1 MAPANDTSASK
12 QSDSLDS
19 GRTTSAV
26 DAVHESREADRGSA
40 EAASL
45 SGLSSE
51 RRFPSTWS
59 SPQDGPDLGG
69 DASSSHA
76 SCVVGGFSK
85 QHDSYSGPSPNSEE
99 CQNAN
104 IHAVDGSSGGREG
117 GALRLSTLGED
128 VFPQAKDPAGSD
140 LSKDRNNCS
149 LGAPCSALESLANEA
164 GSGLDS
170 SLSSSFLQRLGVR
183 AVSASAVEERV
194 QEELQQQEETLKKQR
209 QRHRSSASSSS
220 SSSSTALPS
229 CQEAAGRSK
238 APSVRQPPSG
248 GLRPS
253 EKQAF
258 FGDEK
263 GGTEGQSAT
272 RSPGYG
278 VEDHSGT
285 GFDALVRGFASRL
298 DPAVGEK
305 ETRERGGATNAE
317 QAFSRKHEF
326 SARQTRAADAL
337 RLTTQDSGSE
347 GRFREASRH
356 EDQQSCRAPEED
368 EQEKD
373 REHPGALH
381 RFPSPERPDEGG
393 LHGVG
398 REKERMVFL
407 RGEDDEEDEEDGDEE
422 ELEEDECWTPEMQR
436 TKQYRG
442 GKKSRADLQASET
455 PSLPPTGRAD
465 LKRKRGKI
473 SELSPSSEAAVRSVP
488 PSRSRHVSPATGD
501 GAVKRHLDVRKARK
515 EAGTNDTS
523 RRQRTTSPDLSSEE
537 ESAYSPEEMPSSAS
551 SVSSD
556 GECKSSRSARGDT
569 VASRSPSEARLCDP
583 PRQRLPSHTPPSQ
596 ASSGR
601 LDKTSVDDSS
611 LTVYR
616 RRVTLF
622 EKNARQSSDSA
633 FGEEV
638 LVSAEADERREQ
650 GEGDEGRGEASSESP
665 QTFLRVPKFIWE
677 NLYPHQQTGV
687 RWLWQLLKQG
697 VGGIVGD
704 EMGLGK
710 TIQAVA
716 FLAALHHSGVLQDL
730 WEFQRQAVARA
741 AMSSMPR
748 GAAAAGSSRLL
759 RKKGGDGGVL
769 VVCPA
774 TVLHQWAKEFHLW
787 YPPLRVCVFHQKS
800 IDRLEEAARAAEESN
815 GILLTTY
822 ETFRM
827 HLRLL
832 LRYVWKMAILDE
844 GQKIRNPHAAITLAV
859 KQLPTPHRLILSAT
873 PIQNNLQEFWSLLDF
888 AAPGR
893 LGTLPVFLEQIA
905 EPITMGGYANAS
917 RESVEAAYRC
927 ACLLRKVALPLILRR
942 SKKEMQEFLRLPNKA
957 EEVLLCNMTAE
968 QYALYVDFLAVQKAR
983 FSRHHYHPNDAFSS
997 PFEASEETLEKRD
1010 RCRML
1015 FTLSV
1020 LRKIANH
1027 PDLLLVHNEVRPED
1041 YGNPE
1046 RSGKLI
1052 VLREVL
1058 RVWKA
1063 EGRRVLLFAQTVQM
1077 LDILQRFLETCD
1089 PSVPSSSS
1097 SAPSSTLGGKK
1108 GFSFLRLDGGV
1119 PVASRHAIVD
1129 SFQRDSSIFAL
1140 LLTTRV
1146 GGVGLN
1152 LTAAD
1157 RVVIFDP
1164 DWNPMTDMQAR
1175 ERSWRIGQSKDVC
1188 IYRLLTSGSVE
1199 EKVYHRQVFK
1209 FFLSQKVLQDP
1220 RQRKF
1225 FKRNDLQEMLEPP
1238 PPPPGYS
1245 ASSAPGVGACVSSKY
1260 RDWLRGGIR
1269 WERRAAEKAFKGGRS
1284 EETVETG
1291 TRKVWGDQP
1300 EVEDETWQAFQR
1312 AAAEA
1317 GTDGNLGEEL
1327 ARENNLILKTL
1338 LDAQG
1343 IKTSLTQD
1351 DLERPLL
1358 DASIVDRQSR
1368 DIAKAAMQALRN
1380 SQLERMSHG
1389 IDVPT
1394 WTGKCGRAG
1403 IPAAAA
1409 RRSNASRSA
1418 SSSTSASL
1426 CSLSSPSSGV
1436 AASILAGLRKLQR
1449 SLRASREPSLDS
1461 RAASLSQDRDD
1472 RGSKS
1477 REGARTGERDET
1489 VSLTFEEKKL
1499 AEEILHF
1506 FLSRPE
1512 SDFAVTTGELLEAF
1526 APRIPSMQ
1534 REKTSSDKTF
1544 GEEITTGMKDER
1556 RARRGRK
1563 GGREELTEQHL
1574 ERQCVESR
1582 GTTRA

>member
-1 MAPANDTSASK
+1 MAPANDPNAIK

-19 GRTTSAV
+19 GRASSTV
-26 DAVHESREADRGSA
+26 DAVHESRETERASA
-40 EAASL
+40 ETASF
-45 SGLSSE
+45 SGLRSE
-51 RRFPSTWS
+51 RRYPSTRS
-59 SPQDGPDLGG
+59 SPQDGPELGG

-76 SCVVGGFSK
+76 SCVVGIFSK
-85 QHDSYSGPSPNSEE
+85 QRDSYFGPSPNSEE
-99 CQNAN
+99 CQNADT
-104 IHAVDGSSGGREG
+104 HAVDGSSGGREG
-117 GALRLSTLGED
+117 GSPGLSTVGED
-128 VFPQAKDPAGSD
+128 ATPRAKDHAGSD
-140 LSKDRNNCS
+140 LSKDRNSCS
-149 LGAPCSALESLANEA
+149 LGAPCSALESLANES
-164 GSGLDS
+164 GSGLDT
-170 SLSSSFLQRLGVR
+170 SLSSSLLQRLGVR

-209 QRHRSSASSSS
+209 QRHRPSASSS
-220 SSSSTALPS
+220 SSSSTALPP

-238 APSVRQPPSG
+238 SPSGRQPPSG

-253 EKQAF
+253 EDRAI
-258 FGDEK
+258 FGNEK
-263 GGTEGQSAT
+263 GGAEGHGAACSA
-272 RSPGYG
+272 GYG

-285 GFDALVRGFASRL
+285 GFDELVRGFASRL
-298 DPAVGEK
+298 EPAVGEK
-305 ETRERGGATNAE
+305 ETRERGGATNAKH
-317 QAFSRKHEF
+317 AFSQKYQF
-326 SARQTRAADAL
+326 SARQSRAADAL
-337 RLTTQDSGSE
+337 RLTAQDTGSGI
-347 GRFREASRH
+347 RFREAARHEEKVSRS
-356 EDQQSCRAPEED
+356 EDQQKCREPEED

-373 REHPGALH
+373 TKHAGTLH
-381 RFPSPERPDEGG
+381 RSPSPERPDTGG
-393 LHGVG
+393 LHGER
-398 REKERMVFL
+398 REKEQMVFL
-407 RGEDDEEDEEDGDEE
+407 RGEDDEEDDGDNGDEK
-422 ELEEDECWTPEMQR
+422 ELEEDECWTPEMER
-436 TKQYRG
+436 TKKCRG
-442 GKKSRADLQASET
+442 GKKSRADLQATEQ
-455 PSLPPTGRAD
+455 PSPPPPCRAD

-473 SELSPSSEAAVRSVP
+473 SKPYPTSEAAISSAP
-488 PSRSRHVSPATGD
+488 PASSRRVSPDTGEA
-501 GAVKRHLDVRKARK
+501 AVKRHVDFRKATK
-515 EAGTNDTS
+515 EAGTNNTS
-523 RRQRTTSPDLSSEE
+523 RRQRTPSPDLSSEE
-537 ESAYSPEEMPSSAS
+537 ESAYSHEESPSSAS

-556 GECKSSRSARGDT
+556 GECKPLRSARGDT
-569 VASRSPSEARLCDP
+569 VASRSPSEAGLGDP
-583 PRQRLPSHTPPSQ
+583 PRQRLPGHVSPSQ

-601 LDKTSVDDSS
+601 LDKASVDDSS
-611 LTVYR
+611 LRVYR
-616 RRVTLF
+616 RRVALF
-622 EKNARQSSDSA
+622 EKNAQQSSDSA

-638 LVSAEADERREQ
+638 LISAEAEERREQ
-650 GEGDEGRGEASSESP
+650 GEGDEGRGEAFPKSP
-665 QTFLRVPKFIWE
+665 QTFLRVPKFIWD

-716 FLAALHHSGVLQDL
+716 FLAALHHSGVLKDM

-741 AMSSMPR
+741 AMSSIPR
-748 GAAAAGSSRLL
+748 GAAAAGSSRFL

-800 IDRLEEAARAAEESN
+800 IDRLEEAARAAEESS

-832 LRYVWKMAILDE
+832 LRHVWKMAILDE

-968 QYALYVDFLAVQKAR
+968 QYALYVEFLAVQKER

-997 PFEASEETLEKRD
+997 PLEASEETVDKRD

-1027 PDLLLVHNEVRPED
+1027 PDLLLVHDAVRSED

-1077 LDILQRFLETCD
+1077 LDILQRFLENCD

-1097 SAPSSTLGGKK
+1097 SASSSTSGGKK

-1129 SFQRDSSIFAL
+1129 TFQRDSSIFAL

-1245 ASSAPGVGACVSSKY
+1245 ASSASGVGACVSSKY

-1284 EETVETG
+1284 EEPVGTG
-1291 TRKVWGDQP
+1291 TKKVWGDQP
-1300 EVEDETWQAFQR
+1300 EEEDETWRAFQR

-1317 GTDGNLGEEL
+1317 GADGDLGEEL
-1327 ARENNLILKTL
+1327 TRENNLILKTL

-1409 RRSNASRSA
+1409 RRSNASRS
-1418 SSSTSASL
+1418 SSSSFSSSSSASL
-1426 CSLSSPSSGV
+1426 CSLASSPSSGV

-1449 SLRASREPSLDS
+1449 SLRPSREPSLDS
-1461 RAASLSQDRDD
+1461 RAASLSQDRDE
-1472 RGSKS
+1472 RGGRS
-1477 REGARTGERDET
+1477 RERTRTGERDDT
-1489 VSLTFEEKKL
+1489 VALTFEEKKL

-1506 FLSRPE
+1506 FLSRSE
-1512 SDFAVTTGELLEAF
+1512 SDFAVTTGELLEVF
-1526 APRIPSMQ
+1526 APRVPAFRRKVFRAILKELCEIVKSHDAAHQPSYWILKPEF
-1534 REKTSSDKTF
+1534 RPE
-1544 GEEITTGMKDER
+1544 
-1556 RARRGRK
+1556 
-1563 GGREELTEQHL
+1563 
-1574 ERQCVESR
+1574 V
-1582 GTTRA
+1582 